1 MQTRHGKSSWYIRI
15 SRYFG
20 QVVGRSVA
28 PVAGTGE
35 VPTGV
40 DRAACAAALA
50 AHQDAQ
56 RAAVER
62 GSELMRTVWAE
73 LEFGRTRSILTAANK
88 QFGSWRIVIA
98 SDGATAEIEASGVP
112 PQAWGEFV
120 TEAVDRLWF
129 HEDRARWKGAEDW
142 RNALPGSY
150 MGQSYRA
157 QYADVL
163 KLNERCEATELT
175 LRAVDVR
182 KAARGLYAMLT
193 AEDIHA

>member
-1 MQTRHGKSSWYIRI
+1 MQTRHGKKPWYIRI
-15 SRYFG
+15 SRHLG
-20 QVVGRSVA
+20 QVVGRTVA
-28 PVAGTGE
+28 PVADTGE
-35 VPTGV
+35 APTGV
-40 DRAACAAALA
+40 DRAACEAAIA
-50 AHQDAQ
+50 AHQEAQ

-73 LEFGRTRSILTAANK
+73 LEFGRTGSILTAANE
-88 QFGSWRIVIA
+88 QFGRWRIVIA

-112 PQAWGEFV
+112 PQVWGEFV

-129 HEDRARWKGAEDW
+129 HEDRGRWRGAEDW

-163 KLNERCEATELT
+163 ELNERCEATELT

-182 KAARGLYAMLT
+182 KVARGLYAMLT
-193 AEDIHA
+193 AEDAHA